1 MSLEKGQ
8 KLRKYTHL
16 TNEQKLRLRKS
27 NSQKP
32 WGCEVMEIR
41 GSYLSLYPLCLGQ
54 SLMCTIED
62 IHPIFVE

>member
-1 MSLEKGQ
+1 MSFEKGQ

-16 TNEQKLRLRKS
+16 TNGQEQRLRKS
-27 NSQKP
+27 SQES
-32 WGCEVMEIR
+32 WGCEVTEIR

-54 SLMCTIED
+54 SLVCTIED